1 MKTIFTCSHGA
12 KREKGRLQDKFYLM
26 LPFEHKKKK
35 KTISSFHSTCIKLI
49 SGRIHTKRN
58 TPFLRSEETDPHI
71 SAPGMTA
78 NAGRAVTKGTL
89 PGDGG
94 GSGNRHGVLE
104 MKTGRFH

>member
-49 SGRIHTKRN
+49 SGRIHTK
-58 TPFLRSEETDPHI
+58 TISLIGSER
-71 SAPGMTA
+71 MVWV
-78 NAGRAVTKGTL
+78 AGL
-89 PGDGG
+89 QQC
-94 GSGNRHGVLE
+94 
-104 MKTGRFH
+104 

>member
-1 MKTIFTCSHGA
+1 MCDRNWASNLTHA
-12 KREKGRLQDKFYLM
+12 K
-26 LPFEHKKKK
+26 LPIMIRKKKSNSIENYSK
-35 KTISSFHSTCIKLI
+35 KINKWQKRDSKWPKK
-49 SGRIHTKRN
+49 HTKRN